1 MIRKIVRNVFI
12 TLITVSIVAVA
23 ALYFTDNWHVLRGMY
38 CTYFRGELRP
48 DIDDM
53 HLFDVRAIAGGKRI
67 EFPVKDI
74 ADRPLSAEDSVWMEE
89 LGSTAFLVIHND
101 SLVCKKYFADGG
113 EHVYS
118 NSFSIAKS
126 ITSLIIGRLIDEE
139 KIRNL
144 DVRVGEFIPE
154 YADDSLLTIRHLL
167 QMTSGI
173 PFGESYNSPFGYMAR
188 AYYCRDLRPET
199 MKYSRAVAPGENWIY
214 EGGNTALLG
223 EIAAKAG
230 GMSLSELCSEMLWS
244 KMGTDRL
251 AYWNVDRPGG
261 VEKAF
266 TGVYATAEDY
276 ARLGQLIL
284 RRGIM
289 YGDTLVSPE
298 YIDECGK
305 PLTAK
310 DESGEVVDWYGLH
323 FWTGEYEGE
332 RFISCKGMRGQYIV
346 ALPESNLV
354 MVRLGHDQSR
364 DKIRHQRPDMLRYI
378 SCAKK
383 LAQAS

>member
-1 MIRKIVRNVFI
+1 VFVVVPVLAI
-12 TLITVSIVAVA
+12 I
-23 ALYFTDNWHVLRGMY
+23 ALYLTDNSHVLRGVY
-38 CTYFRGELRP
+38 CTYLRGELRP

-53 HLFDVRAIAGGKRI
+53 HLFDVRAIAAGNRVELPIKQISG
-67 EFPVKDI
+67 E
-74 ADRPLSAEDSVWMEE
+74 ALSADDLRWIEE
-89 LGSTAFLVIHND
+89 SRSTAFIVLHND
-101 SLVCKKYFADGG
+101 SLVFKKYFNDGG
-113 EHVYS
+113 ELVYS

-126 ITSLIIGRLIDEE
+126 ITSLIIGRLLDEE
-139 KIRNL
+139 KIRSL

-154 YADDSLLTIRHLL
+154 YANDSVLTIRHLL
-167 QMTSGI
+167 QMSSGI

-188 AYYCRDLRPET
+188 AYYCHELRAET
-199 MKYSRAVAPGENWIY
+199 MKYSRESRPGENWIY

-223 EIAAKAG
+223 EIAVKAG
-230 GMSLSELCSEMLWS
+230 GMTLSELCSEMFWS

-251 AYWNVDRPGG
+251 AYWNIDRPGG

-298 YIDECGK
+298 YIDECAK

-323 FWTGEYEGE
+323 FWTGEFEGE

-346 ALPESNLV
+346 ALPESNVV

-364 DKIRHQRPDMLRYI
+364 DKVRHQRPDMLRYI

-383 LAQAS
+383 LALAS